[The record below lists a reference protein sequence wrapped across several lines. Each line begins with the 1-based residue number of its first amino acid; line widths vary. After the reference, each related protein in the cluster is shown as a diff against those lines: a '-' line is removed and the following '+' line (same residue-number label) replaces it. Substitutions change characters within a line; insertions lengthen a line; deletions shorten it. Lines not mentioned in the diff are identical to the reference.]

1 MQEVKNFYR
10 GIKIDQVA
18 GMQSK
23 PIEDQI
29 NEFLKEHT
37 NYVARDIAV
46 IVGPSYLEAYVIFD
60 IKDEKKPQNGKN
72 NGR

>member
-1 MQEVKNFYR
+1 MQEVKSFYS
-10 GIKIDQVA
+10 GMKLNA

-23 PIEDQI
+23 SIEDQI
-29 NEFLKEHT
+29 NEFLKEHL
-37 NYVARDIAV
+37 NYAVRDIDV

-60 IKDEKKPQNGKN
+60 VKDEKKPQNGKN

>member
-1 MQEVKNFYR
+1 MQEVKSFYS
-10 GIKIDQVA
+10 GMKLNT

-23 PIEDQI
+23 SIEDQI
-29 NEFLKEHT
+29 NDFLKEHP
-37 NYVARDIAV
+37 NYAAKDISV

-60 IKDEKKPQNGKN
+60 VRDERKPQNGKN